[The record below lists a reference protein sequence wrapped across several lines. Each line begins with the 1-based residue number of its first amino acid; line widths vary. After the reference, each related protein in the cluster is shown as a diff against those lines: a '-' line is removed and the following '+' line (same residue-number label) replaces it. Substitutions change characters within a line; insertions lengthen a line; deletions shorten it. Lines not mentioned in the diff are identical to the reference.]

1 MSFNNFFLFGSFFD
15 TIKTTIEDFVGPF
28 ITSGLEF
35 FTGLA
40 VWLQAVAVLV
50 VAIFLLVGIFV
61 FIKKSFKLII
71 VIAILG
77 GIGYLLYSQG
87 VLDSL
92 LGGLLNTTTAGSI
105 VQSIRALPL

>member
-1 MSFNNFFLFGSFFD
+1 MSFSTFFVFGSFFD
-15 TIKTTIEDFVGPF
+15 TIKTSIEDFVGPY
-28 ITSGLEF
+28 ITSGLDF

-40 VWLQAVAVLV
+40 VWLQAVAILV

-71 VIAILG
+71 VLAILG
-77 GIGYLLYSQG
+77 GVGYLLYSQG

-105 VQSIRALPL
+105 VHALRALPL

>member
-1 MSFNNFFLFGSFFD
+1 MLLNSIFLFGSIID
-15 TIKTTIEDFVGPF
+15 TIEEFVGPY
-28 ITSGLEF
+28 ISQGLDL
-35 FTGLA
+35 FTGLD

-87 VLDSL
+87 ILDNL